1 MANSPSPWSV
11 KGVEPEAREA
21 AKIAAR
27 KAGLTVGAW
36 LTQMIR
42 QSASDQ
48 LRSGGNASSGPDATG
63 YRHPSDQ
70 HPSGQHGP
78 SQHGAAQQR
87 GPSNEQY
94 FSDSQNWQQP
104 PQQPGYGAGQPPPPG
119 TAPPPAPTMQ
129 AVFESIQRL
138 SSRIE
143 SAEQRT
149 ADTIAPIVD
158 KVAELSEQLEK
169 AKDSGGSSTAPVERA
184 VQKIADR
191 LDRMES
197 EPGQPERAAP
207 RPIAQQ
213 RPPERKG
220 FLGLF
225 RRN

>member
-36 LTQMIR
+36 LSQMIR
-42 QSASDQ
+42 QSASEQ
-48 LRSGGNASSGPDATG
+48 LRSGGTPSNQDTGGYDHASS
-63 YRHPSDQ
+63 Q
-70 HPSGQHGP
+70 QPSGQNPGVQQGAGP
-78 SQHGAAQQR
+78 QRSAA
-87 GPSNEQY
+87 NEAY
-94 FSDSQNWQQP
+94 FSGNENWQPP

-158 KVAELSEQLEK
+158 KVAELSEQLEN
-169 AKDSGGSSTAPVERA
+169 AKDAGGSSTAPVERA

-197 EPGQPERAAP
+197 ASGKPERAAP
-207 RPIAQQ
+207 RPVAQP
-213 RPPERKG
+213 RSAERKG

-225 RRN
+225 RRS

>member
-1 MANSPSPWSV
+1 MAKSPSPWSV
-11 KGVEPEAREA
+11 KGVDPEAREA

-36 LTQMIR
+36 LNQMIR

-48 LRSGGNASSGPDATG
+48 LRRSSSAQPGGGTSGYGQPN
-63 YRHPSDQ
+63 RSDHHANQ
-70 HPSGQHGP
+70 R
-78 SQHGAAQQR
+78 AQ
-87 GPSNEQY
+87 NEQY
-94 FSDSQNWQQP
+94 FSGNEGWDTPQ
-104 PQQPGYGAGQPPPPG
+104 QQPGYGANPPPQPG
-119 TAPPPAPTMQ
+119 MAPPPAPTIQ

-143 SAEQRT
+143 HAEKRT
-149 ADTIAPIVD
+149 ADTIAPIVE

-169 AKDSGGSSTAPVERA
+169 SKNSGGTSTAPVERA

-197 EPGQPERAAP
+197 GTPQTGLSAARPVSEERP
-207 RPIAQQ
+207 KNR
-213 RPPERKG
+213 RG

-225 RRN
+225 GKS

>member
-48 LRSGGNASSGPDATG
+48 LRSGGSASSAPEASG
-63 YRHPSDQ
+63 YDQ
-70 HPSGQHGP
+70 APPQHRSP
-78 SQHGAAQQR
+78 
-87 GPSNEQY
+87 NEQY
-94 FSDSQNWQQP
+94 FSGKENWQPP

-149 ADTIAPIVD
+149 ADTIAPIVE

-169 AKDSGGSSTAPVERA
+169 AKDTGGTSTAPVERA

-197 EPGQPERAAP
+197 GSGPTERAPLRPVGQQRMPER
-207 RPIAQQ
+207 R
-213 RPPERKG
+213 G

-225 RRN
+225 RRS

>member
-1 MANSPSPWSV
+1 MAKSPSPWSV

-42 QSASDQ
+42 QTASDQ
-48 LRSGGNASSGPDATG
+48 LRSGGGTASGHDSAG
-63 YRHPSDQ
+63 YNRPSSPRAEP
-70 HPSGQHGP
+70 H
-78 SQHGAAQQR
+78 R
-87 GPSNEQY
+87 GPSPQRSAQNEQY
-94 FSDSQNWQQP
+94 YSGNENWQSP
-104 PQQPGYGAGQPPPPG
+104 PQHQGYGAEDPTPPG
-119 TAPPPAPTMQ
+119 SAPPPAPTMQ

-138 SSRIE
+138 SNRIE

-149 ADTIAPIVD
+149 ADTIAPIVE

-169 AKDSGGSSTAPVERA
+169 AKDNGGTSTAPVERA

-197 EPGQPERAAP
+197 GSAPAERAAP
-207 RPIAQQ
+207 RPVGQQ
-213 RPPERKG
+213 QTSERKG

-225 RRN
+225 RRG

>member
-48 LRSGGNASSGPDATG
+48 LRNGGKPSPGPEAAG
-63 YRHPSDQ
+63 YDQPSTRNHPS
-70 HPSGQHGP
+70 
-78 SQHGAAQQR
+78 QR
-87 GPSNEQY
+87 PPQSNEQY
-94 FSDSQNWQQP
+94 FSGEESWQSP
-104 PQQPGYGAGQPPPPG
+104 PRQPGYGGGQ
-119 TAPPPAPTMQ
+119 APPPAPTMQ

-149 ADTIAPIVD
+149 ADTIAPIVE
-158 KVAELSEQLEK
+158 KVAQLSEQLEN
-169 AKDSGGSSTAPVERA
+169 AKDGGNTSTAPVERA
-184 VQKIADR
+184 VQKIAER
-191 LDRMES
+191 LDRIES
-197 EPGQPERAAP
+197 GPATTERAAP
-207 RPIAQQ
+207 RPVSEP
-213 RPPERKG
+213 RRSERRG

-225 RRN
+225 RRD

>member
-48 LRSGGNASSGPDATG
+48 LRSGGSASSAPEATG
-63 YRHPSDQ
+63 YDQ
-70 HPSGQHGP
+70 PNHQHRA
-78 SQHGAAQQR
+78 SQYGASPQR
-87 GPSNEQY
+87 GTSNEQY
-94 FSDSQNWQQP
+94 FSGNQNWQPP
-104 PQQPGYGAGQPPPPG
+104 PQQPGYGAGRPPPPG

-149 ADTIAPIVD
+149 ADTIAPIID
-158 KVAELSEQLEK
+158 KVAEISEQLEK
-169 AKDSGGSSTAPVERA
+169 AKDSGGTSTAPVERA

-191 LDRMES
+191 LDKMES
-197 EPGQPERAAP
+197 GPAQTGRAAP
-207 RPIAQQ
+207 RPVGQP
-213 RPPERKG
+213 RRSERKG

-225 RRN
+225 RRS

>member
-36 LTQMIR
+36 LSQMIR

-48 LRSGGNASSGPDATG
+48 LRSGGTPSNQETGGHDHASS
-63 YRHPSDQ
+63 Q
-70 HPSGQHGP
+70 HPSGH
-78 SQHGAAQQR
+78 HGAAQQGAGHQR
-87 GPSNEQY
+87 SPANEPY
-94 FSDSQNWQQP
+94 YSGNENWQQQ
-104 PQQPGYGAGQPPPPG
+104 PQQPGYGGGQPPPPG

-143 SAEQRT
+143 NAEQRT

-158 KVAELSEQLEK
+158 KVAELSDQLEK

-191 LDRMES
+191 LDRMENS
-197 EPGQPERAAP
+197 SGKSERAAP
-207 RPIAQQ
+207 RPVAQS

-225 RRN
+225 RRS

>member
-48 LRSGGNASSGPDATG
+48 LRSGGHAPSGPEAPG
-63 YRHPSDQ
+63 YGHPSSH
-70 HPSGQHGP
+70 HPSGQQRASQQGP
-78 SQHGAAQQR
+78 AQQR
-87 GPSNEQY
+87 ATSNEQY
-94 FSDSQNWQQP
+94 FSGNENWQPP
-104 PQQPGYGAGQPPPPG
+104 PQQPGYGPGQPPPPG

-169 AKDSGGSSTAPVERA
+169 AKDSGGTSTAPVERA

-197 EPGQPERAAP
+197 GSGQPERVAP

-213 RPPERKG
+213 RSPERKR

-225 RRN
+225 RRS

>member
-48 LRSGGNASSGPDATG
+48 LRSGGNQTPPPEATG
-63 YRHPSDQ
+63 YDRPHSQ
-70 HPSGQHGP
+70 HYP
-78 SQHGAAQQR
+78 SQHPGQA
-87 GPSNEQY
+87 NEQY
-94 FSDSQNWQQP
+94 FSGNQPP
-104 PQQPGYGAGQPPPPG
+104 PQQPGYAGGQPPPPG
-119 TAPPPAPTMQ
+119 GAPPPAPTMQ

-138 SSRIE
+138 ASRIE

-149 ADTIAPIVD
+149 ADTIAPIVE
-158 KVAELSEQLEK
+158 KVAELSEQLES
-169 AKDSGGSSTAPVERA
+169 AKDGGSTSTAPVERA
-184 VQKIADR
+184 VQKIAER
-191 LDRMES
+191 LDQIES
-197 EPGQPERAAP
+197 GSATSDRAAP
-207 RPIAQQ
+207 RPVGAS
-213 RPPERKG
+213 RTSERRG

-225 RRN
+225 RRD

>member
-1 MANSPSPWSV
+1 MATSPSPWSV
-11 KGVEPEAREA
+11 KGVDPEAREA

-36 LTQMIR
+36 LNQMIR

-48 LRSGGNASSGPDATG
+48 LRGGGSAQAGGGAPGPGYAQPNGPD
-63 YRHPSDQ
+63 HPTDQ
-70 HPSGQHGP
+70 H
-78 SQHGAAQQR
+78 SQ
-87 GPSNEQY
+87 NERY
-94 FSDSQNWQQP
+94 FSGNEGWDAP
-104 PQQPGYGAGQPPPPG
+104 PQHSGYGANPPPQPG
-119 TAPPPAPTMQ
+119 MAPPPAPTIQ

-143 SAEQRT
+143 LAEKRT

-169 AKDSGGSSTAPVERA
+169 AKDSGGTSTAPVERA

-191 LDRMES
+191 LDKIEHGS
-197 EPGQPERAAP
+197 SQAGLSAA
-207 RPIAQQ
+207 RPIRDE
-213 RPPERKG
+213 RPQNRGG

-225 RRN
+225 RKS

>member
-27 KAGLTVGAW
+27 KVGLTVGAW

-48 LRSGGNASSGPDATG
+48 LRSGGNASSAPQAAG
-63 YRHPSDQ
+63 YDQ
-70 HPSGQHGP
+70 PTAQHRA
-78 SQHGAAQQR
+78 SEYGASPQR
-87 GPSNEQY
+87 GASNEQY
-94 FSDSQNWQQP
+94 FSENQNWQPP
-104 PQQPGYGAGQPPPPG
+104 PQQPGYGHGQPPPPG

-149 ADTIAPIVD
+149 ADTIAPIID
-158 KVAELSEQLEK
+158 KVAELSDQLEK
-169 AKDSGGSSTAPVERA
+169 AKNSGGTSSAPVERA

-191 LDRMES
+191 LEKIES
-197 EPGQPERAAP
+197 APAQTERAAP
-207 RPIAQQ
+207 RPVGQP
-213 RPPERKG
+213 RPSDRKG